1 MKKIEHFSQFPRIWT
16 KSADENLLD
25 TLRYN
30 HSNYYGDEG
39 YPAMTS
45 PSNWGETS
53 VSVMVAAACQKIP
66 VQVKAL
72 EENTVPSW
80 LWGHKSDSSSFTKE
94 TDIREIFTRV
104 IGSATA
110 KAWKLGLFSGEK
122 HARVF
127 YDELMYACLQ
137 RKIAID
143 PEVLSSLGLFWAY
156 SIKEPENEI
165 NKNTASQS
173 QQSVNLSVANSEM
186 DKIFAYSDTE
196 HQHVCA
202 KKMWGASLAQLEDS
216 KKQKE
221 QTPFSVNV
229 VFSDIASDWHSSEK
243 NPSRA
248 AIDLFSMLTPDG
260 TLDIEAL
267 CHTTRLLTILLDLHD
282 AQNVSIG
289 IANLSSLLM
298 SLGILYDSDGG
309 RALAGAI
316 VAIISAQTVITS
328 AELSVLRGIGTE
340 FLDRREETMRMLR
353 NRARA
358 AFGDNTD
365 YEKISVL
372 PSALSLKNCPDLVML
387 ATAQKKWK
395 EAIQMAHD
403 FGLRAIHTTDLTPCP
418 VLSVM
423 LSCSSQGIEPMG
435 ALVNLVQEE
444 NQDTFKKELH
454 QSVLKALRL
463 LKYSESSIKE
473 ITEYSCGLYSIR
485 RTNRINSLSLEER
498 GLDKI
503 CIEKIESYVPCVDR
517 LELAVTPWIIGVDYC
532 LKNLHISQKELDDP
546 CFSLLKKLGFSDID
560 IKEANNSCYGMGT
573 LRSFKN
579 IDIRHRPLFACDEDI
594 NIEAKLKM
602 AGAVQAFVSFDVG
615 ICFTLPISQD
625 IIPHI
630 ETIIVAWQYGIKS
643 VNIISDTGVP
653 IKQQHIRSKKMFDTI
668 PTEVQVGK
676 VRVKSI
682 AEIKS
687 SKRAAASG
695 IKKKTARHPSQTTS
709 SSQAELK

>member
-25 TLRYN
+25 NLRYN
-30 HSNYYGDEG
+30 QSKYYGDEG
-39 YPAMTS
+39 FPAMTS
-45 PSNWGETS
+45 PANWGETS
-53 VSVMVAAACQKIP
+53 VSAMAPAACQQIP
-66 VQVKAL
+66 LRLKAV

-80 LWGHKSDSSSFTKE
+80 LWRYKSGSSLFTKE
-94 TDIREIFTRV
+94 TDIKDVFNRV
-104 IGSATA
+104 IGSAAA
-110 KAWKLGLFSGEK
+110 KAWKLGLFSCEK
-122 HARVF
+122 HARAF
-127 YDELMYACLQ
+127 YDELMYAFLQ
-137 RKIAID
+137 RKIAVA
-143 PEVLSSLGLFWAY
+143 PEVLSKLGLFWAY
-156 SIKEPENEI
+156 SIKESENEI
-165 NKNTASQS
+165 SKNT
-173 QQSVNLSVANSEM
+173 QQSPALNVANSEM

-202 KKMWGASLAQLEDS
+202 KKMWGAALA
-216 KKQKE
+216 KGKE
-221 QTPFSVNV
+221 QNAFSTNV
-229 VFSDIASDWHSSEK
+229 VFSDISADWLSSEK
-243 NPSRA
+243 NASRA

-267 CHTTRLLTILLDLHD
+267 CHTTRLLTILLDLQG

-298 SLGILYDSDGG
+298 SLGLLYDSDGG

-316 VAIISAQTVITS
+316 MAIISAQTVITS
-328 AELSVLRGIGTE
+328 AELSMLRGIGHE
-340 FLDRREETMRMLR
+340 FIDFREETMRMLR

-358 AFGDNTD
+358 AFGDSTD

-395 EAIQMAHD
+395 EALQMVQD
-403 FGLRAIHTTDLTPCP
+403 FGLRAIHTTDLTPSP
-418 VLSVM
+418 VLKVI

-435 ALVNLVQEE
+435 SLINLVQEE

-473 ITEYSCGLYSIR
+473 IAEYACGSYSIR
-485 RTNRINSLSLEER
+485 KTNCINSLSLEER

-503 CIEKIESYVPCVDR
+503 CIERIESYIPCVDK
-517 LELAVTPWIIGVDYC
+517 LELAVTPWVIGVEYC
-532 LKNLHISQKELDDP
+532 AKNLHLSEEELDNTS
-546 CFSLLKKLGFSDID
+546 FSLLRKLGFSEID

-579 IDIRHRPLFACDEDI
+579 IDIRHRPLFACEEDI
-594 NIEAKLKM
+594 TIEAKLKM
-602 AGAVQAFVSFDVG
+602 AGAVQAFVSYDVG
-615 ICFTLPISQD
+615 AAFTLPVSPD
-625 IIPHI
+625 IIANI

-643 VNIISDTGVP
+643 VNIVSDDDVS
-653 IKQQHIRSKKMFDTI
+653 IKQQHIRAKKLFDTI
-668 PTEVQVGK
+668 PTEMQVGK

-682 AEIKS
+682 TEMKS
-687 SKRAAASG
+687 AKREF
-695 IKKKTARHPSQTTS
+695 KKKSEVRKMENGKWKMENEVTKGEGR
-709 SSQAELK
+709 